1 MRLLQARSE
10 IIEHRALTA
19 DGLQVEATVS
29 PDSAIMGDFYAS
41 YDDAFVL
48 PNEKEGYDGFAKCLA
63 LNFGDAYLRLSNLYG
78 AFREVVL
85 VARDPD
91 SGALV
96 GGANFIA
103 FPLCDGAVLS
113 INLNYIFVAP
123 AQRRRGHFERLV
135 AAVGAVAEALFE
147 PAGAPLPRLI
157 FIEQNDPVQMTR
169 ADYARDTQHS
179 GIDQMTRI
187 LLWTALGAK
196 VIDFTYVQPP
206 LSAGQAPDHTLV
218 YAVLG
223 AQGDALDA
231 CLLRAHLLRFFGI
244 SVLKGGDPLADAVAG
259 PQLSELALCCSQN
272 GAIPLLTATEL
283 PSQMQGDIGT
293 GGRTTLRELIK
304 ANA

>member
-1 MRLLQARSE
+1 M
-10 IIEHRALTA
+10 TT

-29 PDSAIMGDFYAS
+29 PDSAIVGTFYAS

-48 PNEKEGYDGFAKCLA
+48 PNEKEAYEGFTTCLA
-63 LNFGDAYLRLSNLYG
+63 LNLGDAYQRLSALYG

-85 VARDPD
+85 VARDPA

-103 FPLCDGAVLS
+103 FPLREDAVLS
-113 INLNYIFVAP
+113 INLNYIFVAT

-135 AAVGAVAEALFE
+135 SAVGATAEALFE
-147 PAGAPLPRLI
+147 PAGAPMPRLI

-169 ADYARDTQHS
+169 ADYERDTQHA

-187 LLWTALGAK
+187 RLWTALGAK
-196 VIDFTYVQPP
+196 IIDFTYVQPP
-206 LSAGQAPDHTLV
+206 LSSGQAPDHSLV

-231 CLLRAHLLRFFGI
+231 CLLHAHLLRFFGI
-244 SVLKGGDPLADAVAG
+244 SVLKGGDPLADGVAG
-259 PQLSELALCCSQN
+259 PQLSELARCCDRN
-272 GAIPLLTATEL
+272 GAIPLLTAADL
-283 PSQMQGDIGT
+283 PSQMQGDPGT
-293 GGRTTLRELIK
+293 GFRTSLRELIK

>member
-1 MRLLQARSE
+1 MLQAVTD
-10 IIEHRALTA
+10 ILDHRATT
-19 DGLQVEATVS
+19 DEGLLVEATVS
-29 PDSAIMGDFYAS
+29 PDSSILPTFYAG
-41 YDDAFVL
+41 YDAAFVL
-48 PNEKEGYDGFAKCLA
+48 PNEKEAYDGFAKCLA
-63 LNFGDAYLRLSNLYG
+63 LNSGDAYLRLSQLYG
-78 AFREVVL
+78 AFREVVM
-85 VARDPD
+85 VARDAT
-91 SGALV
+91 SGAMV

-103 FPLCDGAVLS
+103 VPLQHDGGVLS
-113 INLNYIFVAP
+113 INLNYVFVASDR
-123 AQRRRGHFERLV
+123 RRRGHFKGLV
-135 AAVGAVAEALFE
+135 AAIGEVAAGLFE
-147 PAGAPLPRLI
+147 PAGALLPRLI
-157 FIEQNDPVQMTR
+157 FIEQNDPLQMSR
-169 ADYARDTQHS
+169 ADYMRDTQHA

-187 LLWTALGAK
+187 RLWTALGAQI
-196 VIDFTYVQPP
+196 IDFPYVQPP
-206 LSAGQAPDHTLV
+206 LSAGQAPDGSLV

-223 AQGDALDA
+223 VKADTLDA